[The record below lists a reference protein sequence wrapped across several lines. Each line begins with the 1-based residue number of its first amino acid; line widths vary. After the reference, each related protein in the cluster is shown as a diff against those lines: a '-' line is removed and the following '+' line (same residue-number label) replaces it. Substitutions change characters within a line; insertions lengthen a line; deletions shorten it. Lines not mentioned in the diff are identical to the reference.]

1 MRLFFSPNPG
11 KCGMLVVLVA
21 LIGICG
27 CGPATG
33 TVSGT
38 VTYKGTKLKGG
49 NVTFVSTEGKP
60 SKSTTIQPD
69 GTYMIVGVPAGAVKI
84 CVETQSLNPG
94 VGSNTPKNE
103 PPPGQ
108 KSPYG
113 KRKQDNADLYV
124 EIPDTYAQPE
134 TTKLTYTVTS
144 GKQEKSITLD

>member
-1 MRLFFSPNPG
+1 MRLFSSRGPG
-11 KCGMLVVLVA
+11 KCGMLLVLAA
-21 LIGICG
+21 LIGMCG

-60 SKSTTIQPD
+60 SKVASIQPD
-69 GTYMIVGVPAGAVKI
+69 GTYVIGVPAGAVKI
-84 CVETQSLNPG
+84 CIETESLNPG
-94 VGSNTPKNE
+94 GVRSKFPKNE

-113 KRKQDNADLYV
+113 KRKEDNADLYV

-144 GKQEKSITLD
+144 GKQEHNITLD

>member
-1 MRLFFSPNPG
+1 
-11 KCGMLVVLVA
+11 MLLVLA
-21 LIGICG
+21 AMIGASG

-38 VTYKGTKLKGG
+38 VTYKDQKLKGG
-49 NVTFVSTEGKP
+49 NITFISTEGKS
-60 SKSTTIQPD
+60 SKSAAIQPD
-69 GTYMIVGVPAGAVKI
+69 GTYLIGGVPVGAVKI
-84 CVETQSLNPG
+84 CVETESLNPG
-94 VGSNTPKNE
+94 VRSNFPKNE

-113 KRKQDNADLYV
+113 RKKEDNADLYV

-144 GKQEKSITLD
+144 GKQEHNIKLD